1 MKARS
6 TAAEGAEQAQT
17 MFPVVAAAPP
27 SVSSLSLVVKTR
39 EGPPSP
45 LLRHAQS
52 VPATPVL
59 THAEDRAKSSS
70 LEGPKITAL
79 LTAAMQ
85 GAALPLSPKSKPPER
100 VDEALQRIREA
111 LDKEVS
117 ERSEEDASL
126 RGQVESVSARMD
138 DLRKDFQGLMDLV
151 LMELRCLV
159 QEAQVL
165 HHPRSSVGGRQ
176 KRRTSRRSRSISEL
190 IPEGGHSGPPP
201 AVLMPAL
208 PEDPLGERISRLDEA
223 LEHEAMA
230 RVDLEERLHRR
241 LEASL
246 QELRVGASLS
256 RASLPDV
263 HEEKLRSQST
273 ISPVDAA
280 VSNML
285 ADHKEKIPTAMLTAA
300 ERIRLLLVDCRR
312 RNDGAN
318 THTKE
323 LLNDGA
329 KPSKAEQLKSDSS
342 RNRRVEKL
350 MNGSANETWASEVG
364 PVSRHDHDGIRC
376 DDAMAEQAHL

>member
-85 GAALPLSPKSKPPER
+85 GTALPLSPKSKPPER

-165 HHPRSSVGGRQ
+165 HYPRSSVGGRQ

-246 QELRVGASLS
+246 QELRVGAFLS
-256 RASLPDV
+256 RGSPPNVL
-263 HEEKLRSQST
+263 EEKLRSQPT
-273 ISPVDAA
+273 ISPVVAA
-280 VSNML
+280 VKDML
-285 ADHKEKIPTAMLTAA
+285 EDHREYREKTEMLTSADKV
-300 ERIRLLLVDCRR
+300 RLRLVDCWRR
-312 RNDGAN
+312 RDCAN
-318 THTKE
+318 THAKEFMNNGTKQ
-323 LLNDGA
+323 
-329 KPSKAEQLKSDSS
+329 PSKDEHLKSDQSKDIT
-342 RNRRVEKL
+342 VEKL
-350 MNGSANETWASEVG
+350 ANGSANEILVTK
-364 PVSRHDHDGIRC
+364 VSPDSRRDHDGAC
-376 DDAMAEQAHL
+376 